1 MDPTTSVI
9 VDWSL
14 ASSNVSAFSYQV
26 CFEMAPC
33 DLLSFA
39 LPVADFVTGVP
50 KGLML
55 YGVVRSPCI
64 FILQQFTVQIVQITV
79 QSYMQYQR

>member
-1 MDPTTSVI
+1 MDVTNSVI

-14 ASSNVSAFSYQV
+14 ASSSVSASCYQV

-33 DLLSFA
+33 DLLSSA
-39 LPVADFVTGVP
+39 LPVTDFITGVP

-55 YGVVRSPCI
+55 YGVVRSPHI

-79 QSYMQYQR
+79 